1 MNLLIKNV
9 NVYHSDSMRFVP
21 GALYAS
27 GDLIK
32 GVYSEGD
39 ALPKIPDARVV
50 DGGGRYLVPGLV
62 DTHTHGIAGGDF
74 ISASQEKMAE
84 MAHAY
89 LRGGVT
95 SVMPTLASAPLEDM
109 VAAVKRITEM
119 MRAGTDL
126 GAFCGVHLEGR
137 YLNAAKRGAHAP
149 ALLASLE
156 AKELDVL
163 IGEVEGAVHV
173 SAAFE
178 LDEDGAFAA
187 RALSLGATLGLA
199 HTTATYAQ
207 AKLAILRGVN
217 NFTHLFNAM
226 PPLHHRDGGAVC
238 AAFDSDVF
246 AELIV
251 DGVHVSPEMVALAYR
266 NKKQQL
272 VLITDSM
279 EATDCAD
286 GEYSI
291 AGMPVTVKDGKAV
304 THDGAIAGSTLHL
317 LDGVKNLAAFADIP
331 FEQALYC
338 ATAAPAKAM
347 GLDAVIGSLE
357 CGKRADMLLLD
368 EDFNVACVWCGG
380 NEVQL

>member
-1 MNLLIKNV
+1 MNLLIENV
-9 NVYHSDSMRFVP
+9 NVYHSGSMRFVP
-21 GALYAS
+21 GALYARN
-27 GDLIK
+27 GVIA
-32 GVYSEGD
+32 GVYGMGD
-39 ALPKIPDARVV
+39 ALPDMPDACVV
-50 DGGGRYLVPGLV
+50 DGGGQYLAPGLV

-74 ISASQEKMAE
+74 ISASPEKMTE
-84 MAHAY
+84 MARAY

-95 SVMPTLASAPLEDM
+95 SVMPTLASAPLDDM
-109 VAAVKRITEM
+109 VASVQRIAGM
-119 MRAGTDL
+119 MRTGADL
-126 GAFCGVHLEGR
+126 GIYRGVHVEGR

-149 ALLASLE
+149 ALLAALE
-156 AKELDVL
+156 SEELDVL
-163 IGEVEGAVHV
+163 IGAAEGAVHL

-178 LDEDGAFAA
+178 LDEDGTFAA
-187 RALSLGATLGLA
+187 HALSLGATLGLA
-199 HTTATYAQ
+199 HTTANYAE
-207 AKLAILRGVN
+207 AKLAISRGVN

-238 AAFDSDVF
+238 AALDSDVF
-246 AELIV
+246 AELIA

-291 AGMPVTVKDGKAV
+291 AGMPVTVKNGRAV

-317 LDGVKNLAAFADIP
+317 LDGVKNLAAFAGIP

-338 ATAAPAKAM
+338 ATAAPAAAM
-347 GLDAVIGSLE
+347 GLGDTIGELAV
-357 CGKRADMLLLD
+357 GKRADMLLLD
-368 EDFNVACVWCGG
+368 ADYNVCRVFCGG
-380 NEVQL
+380 KEAAL

>member
-1 MNLLIKNV
+1 MKLFIENV
-9 NVYHSDSMRFVP
+9 NVYHSGSMRFFQ
-21 GALYAS
+21 GAVFAEDGVIVRVYQNSEQPRVS
-27 GDLIK
+27 G
-32 GVYSEGD
+32 
-39 ALPKIPDARVV
+39 ATVV
-50 DGGGRYLVPGLV
+50 DGQGAYLVPGLV

-74 ISASQEKMAE
+74 ISADSEMLARMAR
-84 MAHAY
+84 AY

-95 SVMPTLASAPLEDM
+95 SVMPTLASAP
-109 VAAVKRITEM
+109 VAEMQAAIVRINE
-119 MRAGTDL
+119 ADDGDV
-126 GAFCGVHLEGR
+126 FCGVHLEGR
-137 YLNAAKRGAHAP
+137 YLNPAKRGAHAP
-149 ALLASLE
+149 HLLDALDPDELE
-156 AKELDVL
+156 TL
-163 IGEVEGAVHV
+163 IDTVEDAVHV

-178 LDEDGAFAA
+178 LDESGEFAA
-187 RALSLGATLGLA
+187 RALSKGATLGLA

-207 AKLAILRGVN
+207 AKLAISRGVN

-238 AAFDSDVF
+238 AALDSDVF

-266 NKKQQL
+266 NKKEKL

-291 AGMPVTVKDGKAV
+291 AGMPVTVKDGRAM

-317 LDGVKNLAAFADIP
+317 LDGVKNLSRFANIP

-338 ATAAPAKAM
+338 ATMAPAKA
-347 GLDAVIGSLE
+347 IGMDGE
-357 CGKRADMLLLD
+357 IGEIEIGKRADMLLLD
-368 EDFNVACVWCGG
+368 ENYNICRVFKNGT
-380 NEVQL
+380 EVSL

>member
-9 NVYHSDSMRFVP
+9 NVYHSGSMRFVP
-21 GALYAS
+21 GALHVS
-27 GDLIK
+27 DGLIT
-32 GVYSEGD
+32 GVYAEGE
-39 ALPKIPDARVV
+39 ALPALPDAQIV
-50 DGGGRYLVPGLV
+50 DGGGCYLAPGLV

-74 ISASQEKMAE
+74 ISASQEKMTE
-84 MAHAY
+84 MARAY

-95 SVMPTLASAPLEDM
+95 SVMPTLASAPLDDM
-109 VAAVKRITEM
+109 VAAVKRISEM
-119 MRAGTDL
+119 MHTGTDL
-126 GAFCGVHLEGR
+126 GVFRGVHLEGR

-156 AKELDVL
+156 AKELDTL
-163 IGEVEGAVHV
+163 IGEAKGAVHV

-207 AKLAILRGVN
+207 AKLAISRGVN

-238 AAFDSDVF
+238 AAFDSDAF

-317 LDGVKNLAAFADIP
+317 LDGVKNLAAFAGIP
-331 FEQALYC
+331 FEHALYA

-347 GLDAVIGSLE
+347 GLDGMIGELSV
-357 CGKRADMLLLD
+357 GKRADMLLLD
-368 EDFNVACVWCGG
+368 ADYNVCRVFCGG
-380 NEVQL
+380 KEAAL

>member
-1 MNLLIKNV
+1 MSLLIKNV
-9 NVYHSDSMRFVP
+9 NVYHSGSMRFEP
-21 GALYAS
+21 GALYAR
-27 GDLIK
+27 D
-32 GVYSEGD
+32 GVIVDVYCEGD
-39 ALPKIPDARVV
+39 ALPESPAQVI
-50 DGGGRYLVPGLV
+50 DGGGCYLVPGLV

-74 ISASQEKMAE
+74 ISATPDKMTE
-84 MAHAY
+84 MARAY

-95 SVMPTLASAPLEDM
+95 SVMPTLASAPLDEM
-109 VAAVKRITEM
+109 LSSVRRITEM
-119 MRAGTDL
+119 MRT
-126 GAFCGVHLEGR
+126 GADCGIFRGVHLEGR
-137 YLNAAKRGAHAP
+137 YLNGAKRGAHSP
-149 ALLASLE
+149 ALLAPL
-156 AKELDVL
+156 APDELDAL
-163 IGEVEGAVHV
+163 IGAAEGAVHL

-178 LDEDGAFAA
+178 LDADGAFAA
-187 RALSLGATLGLA
+187 RARSLGATLGLA

-207 AKLAILRGVN
+207 AKLAISRGVN

-238 AAFDSDVF
+238 AAFDSDTF
-246 AELIV
+246 AELIA

-291 AGMPVTVKDGKAV
+291 AGMPVTVKDGRAM

-317 LDGVKNLAAFADIP
+317 LDGVRNLAQFANIP
-331 FEQALYC
+331 FEHALYC

-347 GLDAVIGSLE
+347 GLDGTIGELAP
-357 CGKRADMLLLD
+357 GKRADMLLLD
-368 EDFNVACVWCGG
+368 ADYHLCRVFCGG
-380 NEVQL
+380 KEATL

>member
-1 MNLLIKNV
+1 MSLLIKNV
-9 NVYHSDSMRFVP
+9 NVYHSGSMRFVP
-21 GALYAS
+21 GALYES
-27 GDLIK
+27 NGVIK
-32 GVYSEGD
+32 GVYCESD
-39 ALPKIPDARVV
+39 ALPDESDLQVA
-50 DGGGRYLVPGLV
+50 DGGGCYLVPGLV

-74 ISASQEKMAE
+74 ITASFEKMTE
-84 MAHAY
+84 MARAY

-95 SVMPTLASAPLEDM
+95 SVMPTLASAPFDDM
-109 VAAVKRITEM
+109 VASVRRITDVM
-119 MRAGTDL
+119 HKGADL
-126 GAFCGVHLEGR
+126 GIFRGVHVEGR
-137 YLNAAKRGAHAP
+137 YLNAAKRGAHSP
-149 ALLASLE
+149 DLLAPLVPD
-156 AKELDVL
+156 ELDVL
-163 IGEVEGAVHV
+163 IGAAEGAVHL

-178 LDEDGAFAA
+178 LDTDGAFAA

-207 AKLAILRGVN
+207 AKLAVSRGVN

-238 AAFDSDVF
+238 AAFDSDAF
-246 AELIV
+246 AELIA

-291 AGMPVTVKDGKAV
+291 AGMPVTVKNGRAV

-317 LDGVKNLAAFADIP
+317 LDGVKNLAAFANIP
-331 FEQALYC
+331 FEHALYC
-338 ATAAPAKAM
+338 ATAAPAKAI
-347 GLDAVIGSLE
+347 GLDAEIGELAA
-357 CGKRADMLLLD
+357 GKRADMLLLD
-368 EDFNVACVWCGG
+368 ADFNICRAWCGG
-380 NEVQL
+380 KEAAL

>member
-9 NVYHSDSMRFVP
+9 NVYHSDSMRFEP
-21 GALYAS
+21 GALSARD
-27 GDLIK
+27 GIIT
-32 GVYSEGD
+32 GVYSEKD
-39 ALPKIPDARVV
+39 ALPGEPDVCVV
-50 DGGGRYLVPGLV
+50 EGGGCYLVPGLV
-62 DTHTHGIAGGDF
+62 DMHTHGIAGGDF
-74 ISASQEKMAE
+74 ITADSDTMAKMAR
-84 MAHAY
+84 AY

-95 SVMPTLASAPLEDM
+95 SVIPTLASAPFDDM
-109 VAAVKRITEM
+109 LAAVRRITEA
-119 MRAGTDL
+119 MRTNADG
-126 GAFCGVHLEGR
+126 GVFRGVHLEGR
-137 YLNAAKRGAHAP
+137 YLNSAKRGAHAP
-149 ALLASLE
+149 ELLAALDPD
-156 AKELDVL
+156 ELDAL
-163 IGEVEGAVHV
+163 IGAADGAVHV

-178 LDEDGAFAA
+178 MDADGVFAA

-199 HTTATYAQ
+199 HTTANYAQ
-207 AKLAILRGVN
+207 AKLAISRGVN

-266 NKKQQL
+266 NKKQRL
-272 VLITDSM
+272 VLVTDSM

-317 LDGVKNLAAFADIP
+317 LDGVKNLSAFADIP
-331 FEQALYC
+331 FEHALYS

-347 GLDAVIGSLE
+347 GLDAQIGELAP
-357 CGKRADMLLLD
+357 GKCADMLLLD
-368 EDFNVACVWCGG
+368 TDFNLCRVFCGG
-380 NEVQL
+380 REAAL

>member
-1 MNLLIKNV
+1 MSLLIKNV
-9 NVYHSDSMRFVP
+9 NVYHSDSMRFIP
-21 GALYAS
+21 GALYVCDGVIA
-27 GDLIK
+27 
-32 GVYSEGD
+32 GVYCQGD
-39 ALPKIPDARVV
+39 ALPESPARVI
-50 DGGGRYLVPGLV
+50 DGGGCYLAPGLV

-74 ISASQEKMAE
+74 ISADTDKMTE
-84 MAHAY
+84 MARAY

-95 SVMPTLASAPLEDM
+95 SVMPTLASAPYDEMLAS
-109 VAAVKRITEM
+109 VQRISNAVQT
-119 MRAGTDL
+119 
-126 GAFCGVHLEGR
+126 GADCGIFRGVHVEGR

-149 ALLASLE
+149 DLLAALD
-156 AKELDVL
+156 ADELDAL
-163 IGEVEGAVHV
+163 IGAAKGAVHL

-199 HTTATYAQ
+199 HTTANYAQ
-207 AKLAILRGVN
+207 AKLAISRGVN

-291 AGMPVTVKDGKAV
+291 AGMPVTVKNGRAM

-317 LDGVKNLAAFADIP
+317 LDGVKNLASFAGIP
-331 FEQALYC
+331 FEHALYC
-338 ATAAPAKAM
+338 ATKAPALAT
-347 GLDAVIGSLE
+347 GLDAIIGSLE
-357 CGKRADMLLLD
+357 CGKRADMLLLNA
-368 EDFNVACVWCGG
+368 DFDVECVWCGG
-380 NEVQL
+380 KEMQL

>member
-1 MNLLIKNV
+1 MKWLIKNV
-9 NVYHSDSMRFVP
+9 NVYHSDSMRFES
-21 GALYAS
+21 GALAFCD
-27 GDLIK
+27 GVIT
-32 GVYSEGD
+32 GVYGEGD
-39 ALPKIPDARVV
+39 ALPECRDMCVV
-50 DGGGRYLVPGLV
+50 DGGGQYLVPGLV

-74 ISASQEKMAE
+74 TSASTERMAD
-84 MAHAY
+84 MARAY

-95 SVMPTLASAPLEDM
+95 SVMPTLASAPYADM
-109 VAAVKRITEM
+109 LAAVERISES
-119 MRAGTDL
+119 MRT
-126 GAFCGVHLEGR
+126 GADSNVFRGVHVEGR

-149 ALLASLE
+149 ELLASLE
-156 AKELDVL
+156 ADELDAL
-163 IGEVEGAVHV
+163 IGAAEGAVHV

-178 LDEDGAFAA
+178 LDRDGAFSA
-187 RALSLGATLGLA
+187 RALALGATLGLA

-207 AKLAILRGVN
+207 AKQAIARGVN

-238 AAFDSDVF
+238 AAFDSDAF

-291 AGMPVTVKDGKAV
+291 AGMPVTVENGRAM

-317 LDGVKNLAAFADIP
+317 LDGVKNLSAFAKIP
-331 FEQALYC
+331 FEHALYC
-338 ATAAPAKAM
+338 ATEAPAKAVR
-347 GLDAVIGSLE
+347 LDAEIGSLAP
-357 CGKRADMLLLD
+357 GKRADMLLLNT
-368 EDFNVACVWCGG
+368 DFAIERIWCGG
-380 NEVQL
+380 KEFAL

>member
-9 NVYHSDSMRFVP
+9 NVYHSGSMRFVP
-21 GALYAS
+21 GALHVS
-27 GDLIK
+27 DGLIT
-32 GVYSEGD
+32 GVYAEGG
-39 ALPKIPDARVV
+39 ALPALPDAQIV
-50 DGGGRYLVPGLV
+50 DGGGCYLAPGLV

-74 ISASQEKMAE
+74 ISASQEKMTE
-84 MAHAY
+84 MARAY

-95 SVMPTLASAPLEDM
+95 SVMPTLASAPLDDM
-109 VAAVKRITEM
+109 VAAVQRVTEM
-119 MRAGTDL
+119 MRTGTDL
-126 GAFCGVHLEGR
+126 GVFRGVHLEGR

-156 AKELDVL
+156 AKELDTL
-163 IGEVEGAVHV
+163 IGEAKGAVHV

-207 AKLAILRGVN
+207 AKLAISRGVN

-238 AAFDSDVF
+238 AAFDSDAF

-317 LDGVKNLAAFADIP
+317 LDGVKNLAAFAGIP
-331 FEQALYC
+331 FEHALYA

-347 GLDAVIGSLE
+347 GLDGMIGELSV
-357 CGKRADMLLLD
+357 GKRADMLLLD
-368 EDFNVACVWCGG
+368 ADYNVCRVFCGG
-380 NEVQL
+380 KEAAL

>member
-9 NVYHSDSMRFVP
+9 NVYHSGSMRFVP
-21 GALYAS
+21 GALHVS
-27 GDLIK
+27 DGLIT
-32 GVYSEGD
+32 GVYTEGG
-39 ALPKIPDARVV
+39 ALPALPDAQIV
-50 DGGGRYLVPGLV
+50 DGGGCYLAPGLV

-74 ISASQEKMAE
+74 ISASQEKMTE
-84 MAHAY
+84 MARAY

-95 SVMPTLASAPLEDM
+95 SVMPTLASAPLDDM
-109 VAAVKRITEM
+109 VAAVQRVTEM
-119 MRAGTDL
+119 MHTGTDL
-126 GAFCGVHLEGR
+126 GVFRGVHLEGR

-156 AKELDVL
+156 AKELDTL
-163 IGEVEGAVHV
+163 IGEAKGAVHV

-207 AKLAILRGVN
+207 AKLAISRGVN

-238 AAFDSDVF
+238 AAFDSDAF

-266 NKKQQL
+266 NKKQRL

-317 LDGVKNLAAFADIP
+317 LDGVKNLAAFAGIP
-331 FEQALYC
+331 FEHALYA

-347 GLDAVIGSLE
+347 GLDGMIGEISV
-357 CGKRADMLLLD
+357 GKRADMLLLD
-368 EDFNVACVWCGG
+368 ADYNVCRVFCGG
-380 NEVQL
+380 KEAAL

>member
-9 NVYHSDSMRFVP
+9 NVYHSGSMRFVP

-39 ALPKIPDARVV
+39 ALPEIPDARVV

-74 ISASQEKMAE
+74 ISASQKKMAE

-163 IGEVEGAVHV
+163 IGEAEGAVHV

-207 AKLAILRGVN
+207 AKLAISRGVN

-238 AAFDSDVF
+238 ASFDSDVF

-317 LDGVKNLAAFADIP
+317 LDGVKNLAAFANIP

>member
-1 MNLLIKNV
+1 MSLLIKNV
-9 NVYHSDSMRFVP
+9 NVYHSGSMRFVP
-21 GALYAS
+21 GAVLS
-27 GDLIK
+27 RG
-32 GVYSEGD
+32 GVIERVYGEEVTLPESSC
-39 ALPKIPDARVV
+39 ALVV
-50 DGGGRYLVPGLV
+50 DGGGQYLVPGLV

-74 ISASQEKMAE
+74 ISASPEKMTE
-84 MAHAY
+84 MARAY

-109 VAAVKRITEM
+109 IGAVRRIKEM
-119 MRAGTDL
+119 MGTGTDC
-126 GAFCGVHLEGR
+126 GIFRGVHLEGR

-156 AKELDVL
+156 AKELDAL
-163 IGEVEGAVHV
+163 IGEAEGAVHL

-178 LDEDGAFAA
+178 LDEDGAFASH
-187 RALSLGATLGLA
+187 ALSLGATLGLA

-207 AKLAILRGVN
+207 AKMAIARGVN

-238 AAFDSDVF
+238 AAFDSDAF

-251 DGVHVSPEMVALAYR
+251 DGVHVSGEMVALAYR
-266 NKKQQL
+266 NKKQRL

-317 LDGVKNLAAFADIP
+317 LDGVKNLAAFANIP

-338 ATAAPAKAM
+338 ATAAPALAM
-347 GLDAVIGSLE
+347 GLDGVIGELAV
-357 CGKRADMLLLD
+357 GKRADMLLLD
-368 EDFNVACVWCGG
+368 REYNLCRVFCAGKETV
-380 NEVQL
+380 L

>member
-21 GALYAS
+21 GAVYARN
-27 GDLIK
+27 GMIA
-32 GVYSEGD
+32 GVYGQED
-39 ALPKIPDARVV
+39 TLPGLPDARVV
-50 DGGGRYLVPGLV
+50 DGGGCFLVPGLV

-74 ISASQEKMAE
+74 ISASGEKMTE
-84 MAHAY
+84 MSRAY

-95 SVMPTLASAPLEDM
+95 SVMPTLASAPLDEM
-109 VAAVKRITEM
+109 LAAVGRITSA
-119 MRAGTDL
+119 MRDGSDAGI
-126 GAFCGVHLEGR
+126 FRGVHIEGR
-137 YLNAAKRGAHAP
+137 YLNAAKRGAHSP
-149 ALLASLE
+149 DLLASLVPD
-156 AKELDVL
+156 ELDVL
-163 IGEVEGAVHV
+163 IGAADGAVHV

-178 LDEDGAFAA
+178 MDADGAFIA
-187 RALSLGATLGLA
+187 RARSLGATLGLA
-199 HTTATYAQ
+199 HTTANYAQ
-207 AKLAILRGVN
+207 AKLAISRGVN

-246 AELIV
+246 AELIA

-266 NKKQQL
+266 NKGRQL

-291 AGMPVTVKDGKAV
+291 AGMPVTVKNGRAV

-317 LDGVKNLAAFADIP
+317 LDGVRNLAAFASIP
-331 FEQALYC
+331 FEHALYC

-347 GLDAVIGSLE
+347 GLADRIGEIAV
-357 CGKRADMLLLD
+357 GKRADMLLLD
-368 EDFNVACVWCGG
+368 ADFELCRVWCGG
-380 NEVQL
+380 TEAAL

>member
-1 MNLLIKNV
+1 MRLLIQNA

-21 GALYAS
+21 GSVQAAQ
-27 GDLIK
+27 GRIV
-32 GVYSEGD
+32 GVYAQGD
-39 ALPKIPDARVV
+39 ALPLLPDCRVV
-50 DGGGRYLVPGLV
+50 DAAGAYLIPGLV

-74 ISASQEKMAE
+74 TGATVEQMTLMAR
-84 MAHAY
+84 AY

-95 SVMPTLASAPLEDM
+95 SVMPTLASATLDQM
-109 VAAVKRITEM
+109 QSAVQRISDAK
-119 MRAGTDL
+119 RAGTDC
-126 GAFCGVHLEGR
+126 GIFRGVHLEGR
-137 YLNAAKRGAHAP
+137 YLSPAKRGAHSP
-149 ALLASLE
+149 ELLAPLVPD
-156 AKELDVL
+156 ELDAL
-163 IGEVEGAVHV
+163 IGAACGAVHL

-178 LDEDGAFAA
+178 LDLDGAFAA
-187 RALSLGATLGLA
+187 KALALGATLGLA

-207 AKLAILRGVN
+207 AKLAISRGVN

-246 AELIV
+246 AEVIA
-251 DGVHVSPEMVALAYR
+251 DGVHISPEMVALAYR

-291 AGMPVTVKDGKAV
+291 AGMPVTVKDGRAL

-317 LDGVKNLAAFADIP
+317 LDGVKNLAAFAGIP

-338 ATAAPAKAM
+338 ATASPAKAI
-347 GLDAVIGSLE
+347 GLENEIGEIAV
-357 CGKRADMLLLD
+357 GKRADMVLLD
-368 EDFNVACVWCGG
+368 SDFNPCRVFVGG
-380 NEVQL
+380 TEAAT

>member
-1 MNLLIKNV
+1 MKLLLKNV
-9 NVYHSDSMRFVP
+9 NVYHSGSMRFFA
-21 GALYAS
+21 GAVYAED
-27 GDLIK
+27 GVIC
-32 GVYSEGD
+32 GVYPEGD
-39 ALPKIPDARVV
+39 ALPDTPDVQV
-50 DGGGRYLVPGLV
+50 IDGERAYLAPGLV
-62 DTHTHGIAGGDF
+62 DMHTHGIAGGDF
-74 ISASQEKMAE
+74 ISADSEMLAKMAR
-84 MAHAY
+84 AY

-95 SVMPTLASAPLEDM
+95 SVMPTLASAPVSDM
-109 VAAVKRITEM
+109 QTAIVRINE
-119 MRAGTDL
+119 ADCCDV
-126 GAFCGVHLEGR
+126 FCGVHLEGR
-137 YLNAAKRGAHAP
+137 YLNPAKRGAHAP
-149 ALLASLE
+149 HLLDTLDPDELE
-156 AKELDVL
+156 TLIDV
-163 IGEVEGAVHV
+163 VEGAVHV

-187 RALSLGATLGLA
+187 RALSKGATLGLA
-199 HTTATYAQ
+199 HTTANYAQ
-207 AKLAILRGVN
+207 AKLALARGVN

-266 NKKQQL
+266 NKKEKL

-291 AGMPVTVKDGKAV
+291 AGMPVTVKDGRAV

-317 LDGVKNLAAFADIP
+317 LDGVKNLSRFANIP

-338 ATAAPAKAM
+338 ATMAPAKAIGM
-347 GLDAVIGSLE
+347 GEEIGE
-357 CGKRADMLLLD
+357 IEIGKSADMLLLD
-368 EDFNVACVWCGG
+368 GDFKLCRVFKGG
-380 NEVQL
+380 REMPL

>member
-9 NVYHSDSMRFVP
+9 NVYHSGSMRFVP
-21 GALYAS
+21 GALHVS
-27 GDLIK
+27 DGLIT
-32 GVYSEGD
+32 GVYTEGG
-39 ALPKIPDARVV
+39 ALPALPDAQIV
-50 DGGGRYLVPGLV
+50 DGGGCYLAPGLV

-74 ISASQEKMAE
+74 ISASQEKMTE
-84 MAHAY
+84 MARAY

-95 SVMPTLASAPLEDM
+95 SVMPTLASAPLDDM
-109 VAAVKRITEM
+109 AAAVKRISEM
-119 MRAGTDL
+119 MRTGADL
-126 GAFCGVHLEGR
+126 GVFCGVHLEGR

-156 AKELDVL
+156 AKELDTL
-163 IGEVEGAVHV
+163 IGEAKGAVHV

-207 AKLAILRGVN
+207 AKLAISRGVN

-266 NKKQQL
+266 NKHQRL

-317 LDGVKNLAAFADIP
+317 LDGVKNLAAFAGIP
-331 FEQALYC
+331 FEHALYA

-347 GLDAVIGSLE
+347 GLDGMIGELSV
-357 CGKRADMLLLD
+357 GKRADMLLLD
-368 EDFNVACVWCGG
+368 ADYNVCRVFCGG
-380 NEVQL
+380 KEAAL

>member
-1 MNLLIKNV
+1 MSLLIKNV

-21 GALYAS
+21 GALYAC

-32 GVYSEGD
+32 GVYLEGD
-39 ALPKIPDARVV
+39 ALPEIPDAEVV
-50 DGGGRYLVPGLV
+50 DGCGSFLVPGLV

-84 MAHAY
+84 MARAY

-95 SVMPTLASAPLEDM
+95 SVMPTLASAPFEDM

-163 IGEVEGAVHV
+163 IGEAEGAVHV

-266 NKKQQL
+266 NKREWL

-291 AGMPVTVKDGKAV
+291 AGMPVTVKHGKAV

-317 LDGVKNLAAFADIP
+317 LDGVKNLSEYARIP
-331 FEQALYC
+331 LAQALYH
-338 ATAAPAKAM
+338 ATAAPAKAI
-347 GLDAVIGSLE
+347 GLYGEIGE
-357 CGKRADMLLLD
+357 IAPGKRADMLLLD
-368 EDFNVACVWCGG
+368 EQFHLHRVIKDGV
-380 NEVQL
+380 EVDA

>member
-1 MNLLIKNV
+1 MKWLIQNV

-21 GALYAS
+21 GALTACD
-27 GDLIK
+27 GIIT
-32 GVYSEGD
+32 GVYGEEDVLPEICD
-39 ALPKIPDARVV
+39 ACVV

-62 DTHTHGIAGGDF
+62 DTHTHGIVGSDF
-74 ISASQEKMAE
+74 TSASREQMAD
-84 MAHAY
+84 MARAY

-95 SVMPTLASAPLEDM
+95 SVMPTLASAPYTDM
-109 VAAVKRITEM
+109 LAAVERIADT
-119 MRAGTDL
+119 MRT
-126 GAFCGVHLEGR
+126 GADTNVFRGVHLEGR
-137 YLNAAKRGAHAP
+137 YLNTAKRGAHAP
-149 ALLASLE
+149 ELLAALE
-156 AKELDVL
+156 AEELDAL
-163 IGEVEGAVHV
+163 IGAAEGAVHV

-178 LDEDGAFAA
+178 LDTDGTFAA
-187 RALSLGATLGLA
+187 RALALGATLGLA

-207 AKLAILRGVN
+207 AKQAIAQGVN

-291 AGMPVTVKDGKAV
+291 AGMPVTVKNGRAV

-317 LDGVKNLAAFADIP
+317 LDGVKNLASFAGIP
-331 FEQALYC
+331 FEHALYC
-338 ATAAPAKAM
+338 ATEAPAKAV
-347 GLDAVIGSLE
+347 GLDDQIGSLTP
-357 CGKRADMLLLD
+357 GKRADMLLLD
-368 EDFNVACVWCGG
+368 TDFAIERIWCGG
-380 NEVQL
+380 KEFAL

>member
-9 NVYHSDSMRFVP
+9 NVYHSGSMRFVP
-21 GALYAS
+21 GALHVS
-27 GDLIK
+27 DGLIT
-32 GVYSEGD
+32 GVYAEGE
-39 ALPKIPDARVV
+39 ALPVFPDAQIV
-50 DGGGRYLVPGLV
+50 DGGGCYLAPGLV

-74 ISASQEKMAE
+74 ISASQEKMTE
-84 MAHAY
+84 MARAY

-95 SVMPTLASAPLEDM
+95 SVMPTLASAPLDDM
-109 VAAVKRITEM
+109 VAAVKRISEM
-119 MRAGTDL
+119 MRTGADL
-126 GAFCGVHLEGR
+126 GAFRGVHLEGR

-156 AKELDVL
+156 AKELDTL
-163 IGEVEGAVHV
+163 IGEAKGAVHV

-207 AKLAILRGVN
+207 AKLAISRGVN

-238 AAFDSDVF
+238 AAFDSDAF

-317 LDGVKNLAAFADIP
+317 LDGVKNLAAFAGIP
-331 FEQALYC
+331 FEHALYA

-347 GLDAVIGSLE
+347 GLDGMIGELSV
-357 CGKRADMLLLD
+357 GKRADMLLLD
-368 EDFNVACVWCGG
+368 ADYNVCRVFCGG
-380 NEVQL
+380 KEAAL

>member
-9 NVYHSDSMRFVP
+9 NVYHSGSMRFVP
-21 GALYAS
+21 GALHVS
-27 GDLIK
+27 DGLIT
-32 GVYSEGD
+32 GVYAEGG
-39 ALPKIPDARVV
+39 ALPALPDAQIV
-50 DGGGRYLVPGLV
+50 DGGGCYLAPGLV

-74 ISASQEKMAE
+74 ISASQEKMTE
-84 MAHAY
+84 MARAY

-163 IGEVEGAVHV
+163 IGEAEGAVHV

-207 AKLAILRGVN
+207 AKLAISRGVN

-331 FEQALYC
+331 FEQALYS

>member
-1 MNLLIKNV
+1 MSLLIKNV
-9 NVYHSDSMRFVP
+9 NVYHSGSMCFLP
-21 GALYAS
+21 GALYAED
-27 GDLIK
+27 GVIM
-32 GVYSEGD
+32 GVYGEND
-39 ALPKIPDARVV
+39 VLPALPDATVV
-50 DGGGRYLVPGLV
+50 DGGGCYLAPGLV

-74 ISASQEKMAE
+74 ISADSETMAS
-84 MAHAY
+84 MARAY

-95 SVMPTLASAPLEDM
+95 SVMPTLASAPFDGMLD
-109 VAAVKRITEM
+109 AVRRITDM
-119 MRAGTDL
+119 MHTGADG
-126 GAFCGVHLEGR
+126 GAFRGVHVEGR

-149 ALLASLE
+149 ALLAPL
-156 AKELDVL
+156 APDELDAL
-163 IGEVEGAVHV
+163 IGAADGAVHV

-178 LDEDGAFAA
+178 LDADGAFAA

-199 HTTATYAQ
+199 HTTANYAQ
-207 AKLAILRGVN
+207 AKAAIARGVN

-226 PPLHHRDGGAVC
+226 PALHHRDGGAVC

-272 VLITDSM
+272 VLVTDSM

-291 AGMPVTVKDGKAV
+291 AGMPVTVKEGRAV

-317 LDGVKNLAAFADIP
+317 LDGVKNLSAFANIP
-331 FEQALYC
+331 FEHALYC
-338 ATAAPAKAM
+338 ATAAPAKAI
-347 GLDAVIGSLE
+347 GLDGMIGELAV
-357 CGKRADMLLLD
+357 GKRADMLLLD
-368 EDFNVACVWCGG
+368 ADYHLCRVFCGG
-380 NEVQL
+380 KEVSL

>member
-32 GVYSEGD
+32 GVYPEGD
-39 ALPKIPDARVV
+39 ALPEIPDARVV

-84 MAHAY
+84 MARAY

-163 IGEVEGAVHV
+163 IGEAEGAVHV

-207 AKLAILRGVN
+207 AKLAISRGVN

-317 LDGVKNLAAFADIP
+317 LDGVKNLAAFANIP

-368 EDFNVACVWCGG
+368 EDFNVACVWCDG

>member
-32 GVYSEGD
+32 GVYPEGD
-39 ALPKIPDARVV
+39 ALPEIPDARVV
-50 DGGGRYLVPGLV
+50 DGGGCYLVPGLV

-84 MAHAY
+84 MARAY

-156 AKELDVL
+156 AKELDAL
-163 IGEVEGAVHV
+163 IGEAEGAVHV

-207 AKLAILRGVN
+207 AKQAILRGVN

-317 LDGVKNLAAFADIP
+317 LDGVKNLAAFANIP

>member
-9 NVYHSDSMRFVP
+9 NVYHSGSMRFLP
-21 GALYAS
+21 GALLACD
-27 GDLIK
+27 GRIV
-32 GVYSEGD
+32 GVYGEGD
-39 ALPKIPDARVV
+39 ALPQVSDASVV
-50 DGGGRYLVPGLV
+50 DGGGNYLVPGLV
-62 DTHTHGIAGGDF
+62 DTHTHGIVGSDF
-74 ISASQEKMAE
+74 TSASREQMAD
-84 MAHAY
+84 MARAY

-95 SVMPTLASAPLEDM
+95 SVMPTLASAPYADM
-109 VAAVKRITEM
+109 RAAVERIADV
-119 MRAGTDL
+119 MRDGTD
-126 GAFCGVHLEGR
+126 ANVFRGVHLEGR

-149 ALLASLE
+149 ELLAALE
-156 AKELDVL
+156 AEELDAL
-163 IGEVEGAVHV
+163 IGVAEGAVHV

-178 LDEDGAFAA
+178 LDADGAFAA
-187 RALSLGATLGLA
+187 RALALGATLGLA

-207 AKLAILRGVN
+207 AKRAIAQGVN

-266 NKKQQL
+266 NKMQQL

-291 AGMPVTVKDGKAV
+291 AGMPVTVKNGRAV

-317 LDGVKNLAAFADIP
+317 LDGVKNLAAFAGIP
-331 FEQALYC
+331 FEHALYS
-338 ATAAPAKAM
+338 ATEAPAKAV
-347 GLDAVIGSLE
+347 GIDGQVGSLSA
-357 CGKRADMLLLD
+357 GKRADMLLLNA
-368 EDFNVACVWCGG
+368 DFAIERIWCGG
-380 NEVQL
+380 KEFAL